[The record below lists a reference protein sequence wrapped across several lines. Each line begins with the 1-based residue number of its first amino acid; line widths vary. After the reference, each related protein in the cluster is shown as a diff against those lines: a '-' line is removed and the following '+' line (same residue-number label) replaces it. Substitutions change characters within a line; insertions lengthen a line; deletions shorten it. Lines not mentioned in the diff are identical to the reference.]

1 MNDSSR
7 RIFLLQV
14 AAGSSMLL
22 ATAARAQPVMVSEKD
37 TTAAALGYTAD
48 TNKVDARKFPN
59 HKTTQRCSS
68 CQLYAGRPGDGVGG
82 CGIFTGKMVSANGW
96 CSAYVP
102 KG

>member
-1 MNDSSR
+1 MNDSHR
-7 RIFLLQV
+7 RAFLLRV
-14 AAGSSMLL
+14 ATGGALL
-22 ATAARAQPVMVSEKD
+22 WATSAQTQPVMVSEKD

-48 TNKVDARKFPN
+48 TLKVDAKKFPN
-59 HKTTQRCSS
+59 HKATQRCGS
-68 CQLYAGRPGDGVGG
+68 CQLYTGRPGDGAGG